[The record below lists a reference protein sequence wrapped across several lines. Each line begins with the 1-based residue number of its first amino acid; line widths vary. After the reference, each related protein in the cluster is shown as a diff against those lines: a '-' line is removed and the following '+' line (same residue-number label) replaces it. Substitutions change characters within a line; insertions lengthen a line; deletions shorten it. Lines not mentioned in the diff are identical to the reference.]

1 MNKREL
7 DKLETVLKD
16 ADSIIVIT
24 EKDGEVHLSFNQEL
38 SQMEVLDMLALVTTN
53 FYEVAEEDK
62 DKPIH

>member
-1 MNKREL
+1 MDMTNLEAVL
-7 DKLETVLKD
+7 DGAE
-16 ADSIIVIT
+16 SIIVIT

-38 SQMEVLDMLALVTTN
+38 SQMEVLDMLALVTSN

>member
-1 MNKREL
+1 MDMTN
-7 DKLETVLKD
+7 LEAVLEG
-16 ADSIIVIT
+16 AESIIVIT

-38 SQMEVLDMLALVTTN
+38 SQMEVLDMLALVTSN